1 MSSFKNIVIVGGGML
16 GGSAVARALSAKLPA
31 STNANITLINP
42 LPYTVSLPTL
52 PRMTVSDGN
61 DLAETALIPFDR
73 LFAAGSKGAF
83 VKGVVEGIHPNRGE
97 GQQSRGG
104 SVVLADGQEFPYDV
118 LVLAPGS
125 VWEGPIDFPLDEQEV
140 NGFLAEQ
147 RARFKKAG
155 KIVLVGGGAVG
166 AEFAGEIKDVWPDKE
181 VTIVHG
187 DTGGLLNSAY
197 PVRFRTSL
205 AKSLE
210 ARGVN
215 ILLGDYVDEIPLA
228 DAAITSAKT
237 RKGSVIEAD
246 LVVPTRGPRPRTEFV
261 AKSLGA
267 SVLDE
272 RKQIKVQPTLQL
284 LQHPDIFAVG
294 DAIDT
299 AEQKQAIKAGA
310 HSAIV
315 VANIIAYLDD
325 PKRPLKAYKP
335 STRES
340 IVVTNGK
347 GGGRSYIALLWGFV
361 LGDWFTRLI
370 KAKTLLVSKAREY
383 MGYN

>member
-1 MSSFKNIVIVGGGML
+1 ML

-31 STNANITLINP
+31 SSNANITLINP

-140 NGFLAEQ
+140 KGFLAEQ

-166 AEFAGEIKDVWPDKE
+166 AGRFLAECRAGYSLAYLLLATEFAGEIKDVWPVRCSPLFCIRLDSE
-181 VTIVHG
+181 NV
-187 DTGGLLNSAY
+187 SA
-197 PVRFRTSL
+197 
-205 AKSLE
+205 
-210 ARGVN
+210 G
-215 ILLGDYVDEIPLA
+215 
-228 DAAITSAKT
+228 
-237 RKGSVIEAD
+237 
-246 LVVPTRGPRPRTEFV
+246 
-261 AKSLGA
+261 
-267 SVLDE
+267 
-272 RKQIKVQPTLQL
+272 
-284 LQHPDIFAVG
+284 
-294 DAIDT
+294 
-299 AEQKQAIKAGA
+299 
-310 HSAIV
+310 
-315 VANIIAYLDD
+315 
-325 PKRPLKAYKP
+325 
-335 STRES
+335 
-340 IVVTNGK
+340 
-347 GGGRSYIALLWGFV
+347 
-361 LGDWFTRLI
+361 
-370 KAKTLLVSKAREY
+370 
-383 MGYN
+383 

>member
-1 MSSFKNIVIVGGGML
+1 MSNSKNIVIVGGGML
-16 GGSAVARALSAKLPA
+16 GGSAVARALSAKLP
-31 STNANITLINP
+31 STANITLINP
-42 LPYTVSLPTL
+42 LPYTVTLPTL

-83 VKGVVEGIHPNRGE
+83 VKGVVESIHSNRE
-97 GQQSRGG
+97 GG

-125 VWEGPIDFPLDEQEV
+125 IWEGPIEFPRDEREV
-140 NGFLAEQ
+140 KGFLAEQ

-187 DTGGLLNSAY
+187 DTGGLLSSAY
-197 PVRFRTSL
+197 PARFRTSL

-215 ILLGDYVDEIPLA
+215 ILLGDYIDEIPPA
-228 DAAITSAKT
+228 GETITSVKT

-267 SVLDE
+267 AVLDE
-272 RKQIKVQPTLQL
+272 RKQIKVRPTLQL
-284 LQHPDIFAVG
+284 LEHPDIFAVG
-294 DAIDT
+294 DVIDT
-299 AEQKQAIKAGA
+299 VEQKQAIKAAA
-310 HSAIV
+310 HAAVV
-315 VANIIAYLDD
+315 VANIIAYIDD
-325 PKRPLKAYKP
+325 PNRPLKAYKP
-335 STRES
+335 SARES
-340 IVVTNGK
+340 IVITGGT

-370 KAKTLLVSKAREY
+370 KAKTLLVPKARGF
-383 MGYN
+383 MGY